1 MFCFVAAITRS
12 SAICYCPTQ
21 LQTYCG
27 CWWGVLTGSDPIR
40 YLLTVLYMRSILH
53 KRFSEV
59 AVENLQCENEEAKNA
74 VKAVKTANLE
84 IEEWKHPKMK
94 ATRIITIKGKH
105 NSSKYL

>member
-1 MFCFVAAITRS
+1 M
-12 SAICYCPTQ
+12 
-21 LQTYCG
+21 
-27 CWWGVLTGSDPIR
+27 
-40 YLLTVLYMRSILH
+40 
-53 KRFSEV
+53 